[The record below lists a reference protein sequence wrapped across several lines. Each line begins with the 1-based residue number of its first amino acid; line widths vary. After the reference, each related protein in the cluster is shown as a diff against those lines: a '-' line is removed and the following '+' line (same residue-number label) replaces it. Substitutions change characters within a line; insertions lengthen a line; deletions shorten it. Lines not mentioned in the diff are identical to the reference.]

1 MPSKDSKAESPPEKQ
16 VTCPYCGSKFE
27 DETVLSKHMDRI
39 HIGSGL
45 LEGDRTRW

>member
-1 MPSKDSKAESPPEKQ
+1 MSDSSQKEGKESAL

-27 DETVLSKHMDRI
+27 DEKMLSKHMDRI